1 MKSHEDK
8 KKKQLNNLLGAKNDR
23 LARFGPYMP
32 NLLQHIEEKFKR
44 GEFHQKPR
52 GPLGKPHL
60 ITLTYVATGS
70 QIKPEQQIYSLNL
83 SLS

>member
-52 GPLGKPHL
+52 GPLGKSHL
-60 ITLTYVATGS
+60 ITLTYVARGRATN
-70 QIKPEQQIYSLNL
+70 PFT
-83 SLS
+83 